1 MDFRSLLDIRG
12 EKRDLRSMFLR
23 SLKLERLLSFGP
35 DSEAVQLRPL
45 NVLIGPNGSGKSN
58 FIEAIAL
65 LAAAPKDIARAI
77 REGGTRSGWVW
88 QGDPSFAAKLSATF
102 RVPRCGDA
110 DLSHSL
116 EFYPFEFTEEL
127 FISERLEDVNIPPN
141 EGEFL
146 YYVDS
151 GEPTLYHD
159 GSPVKFLKR
168 NREQSIL
175 AQVKGP
181 DYVELDFLGQY
192 YESIRIYREFTFG
205 RRSAARRPQPADLP
219 NDHLM
224 ESTENLGLILNKFRR
239 DVPTKKALIE
249 GLKNVFEG
257 ITDFSVQVEGGTAQ
271 IFLEEEHWTI
281 PATRLSD
288 GTIRWLALLAIL
300 LDPKPPPLVCIEEPE
315 LGLHPDLMNPLAR
328 ILKDAS
334 ERMQIIVTTHS
345 EALVDAFRE
354 TPEDVI
360 VCERPAGST
369 TMRRLDRE
377 QLREWLEEYS
387 LGQLW
392 SRGIIGG
399 SRW

>member
-1 MDFRSLLDIRG
+1 MARGLLTARCSG
-12 EKRDLRSMFLR
+12 ANACCMFLR

-35 DSEAVQLRPL
+35 EADVVELRPL

-65 LAAAPKDIARAI
+65 LASMPKDLARAL
-77 REGGTRSGWVW
+77 RAGGSSWIW
-88 QGDPSFAAKLSATF
+88 QGDPSAGAKIVAKFHL
-102 RVPRCGDA
+102 PRCGEQ
-110 DLSHSL
+110 DLRHEVKFFRS
-116 EFYPFEFTEEL
+116 EFTDQL
-127 FISERLEDVNIPPN
+127 SILETIEDFPPI
-141 EGEFL
+141 EKQEPYVYFRDDGESML
-146 YYVDS
+146 NLHGNLAKLPHRKQD
-151 GEPTLYHD
+151 
-159 GSPVKFLKR
+159 
-168 NREQSIL
+168 QSIL
-175 AQVKGP
+175 SQIKGP
-181 DYVELDFLGQY
+181 DYPELDTLGGF

-219 NDHLM
+219 TDHLM

-249 GLKNVFEG
+249 GLKEIFDG

-315 LGLHPDLMNPLAR
+315 LGLHPDLMHSLAR
-328 ILKDAS
+328 ILKSAS
-334 ERMQIIVTTHS
+334 ERMQLVITTHS
-345 EALVDAFRE
+345 EALVDAFRDS
-354 TPEDVI
+354 PEDII
-360 VCERPAGST
+360 VCERPGGST
-369 TMRRLDRE
+369 TMRRLDRL
-377 QLREWLEEYS
+377 QLSEWLKEYS

-392 SRGIIGG
+392 SRGMIGG
-399 SRW
+399 ARW

>member
-1 MDFRSLLDIRG
+1 
-12 EKRDLRSMFLR
+12 MFLR

-35 DSEAVQLRPL
+35 DTAAMELRPL

-65 LAAAPKDIARAI
+65 LKAAPKDLDRAL
-77 REGGTRSGWVW
+77 REGGGSTNWVW
-88 QGDPSFAAKLSATF
+88 KGEPLAGIEVTSDIELRPSVHHYYDQF
-102 RVPRCGDA
+102 RDLRHELRFLNAQEYDA
-110 DLSHSL
+110 
-116 EFYPFEFTEEL
+116 FI
-127 FISERLEDVNIPPN
+127 ISERIDVTGPTPDVPFPRVCFDDHMGAHLYDNGNPR
-141 EGEFL
+141 EFQ
-146 YYVDS
+146 
-151 GEPTLYHD
+151 H
-159 GSPVKFLKR
+159 R
-168 NREQSIL
+168 NLGQSIL
-175 AQVKGP
+175 SQVKGP
-181 DYVELDFLGQY
+181 DYPEIDALGDFY
-192 YESIRIYREFTFG
+192 DSIRIYREFTFG
-205 RRSAARRPQPADLP
+205 RRSPARRAQPADLP
-219 NDHLM
+219 TDHLM

-239 DVPTKKALIE
+239 DVPSKKALIQE
-249 GLKNVFEG
+249 LENVFEG
-257 ITDFSVQVEGGTAQ
+257 ITDFGVDVQSSSAQ
-271 IFLEEEHWTI
+271 IFLEEKHWTI

-328 ILKDAS
+328 ILKSAS
-334 ERMQIIVTTHS
+334 ERMQIIITTHS

-354 TPEDVI
+354 SPEDVI

-369 TMRRLDRE
+369 IMRRLDRQ
-377 QLREWLEEYS
+377 QLAEWLEEYS